1 MKTFSIPVYSAYE
14 YLRGTEPHLVGMFED
29 PAGSLVEAVNKAHD
43 VATKAG
49 LERDMAGRYPALVWA
64 AVWP

>member
-1 MKTFSIPVYSAYE
+1 MKTFSLPVFSAYE
-14 YLRGTEPHLVGMFED
+14 YLLATEPHLVGMFED
-29 PAGSLVEAVNKAHD
+29 PAASLVEAINKAHE

-49 LERDMAGRYPALVWA
+49 LERNIAGRYPALVWS